1 MVTAIDANHSPGS
14 AMYGDASTASSS
26 RRFLIETHASP
37 TDSTVVHAALY
48 TGDLRCD
55 TDYVER
61 LRHHR
66 LLQRY
71 IAPEHRGDR
80 KGKGRAIDFNR
91 LDCIY
96 LDTSGGF
103 STGVTPSKARTD
115 RH

>member
-1 MVTAIDANHSPGS
+1 MIETL
-14 AMYGDASTASSS
+14 AST
-26 RRFLIETHASP
+26 I
-37 TDSTVVHAALY
+37 DSTVVHAALY

-55 TDYVER
+55 SDYVDR

-80 KGKGRAIDFNR
+80 KGKGRATEHSR

-103 STGVTPSKARTD
+103 STGVTPSKVS
-115 RH
+115 